1 VKGGPLEKDDS
12 SLHQTDPELDKL
24 WAKEAES
31 RIDAY
36 ERGRLNTVSLEAV
49 MQKYGW
55 PAKEFSDR

>member
-1 VKGGPLEKDDS
+1 MKGGPLEKDDS

-24 WAKEAES
+24 WAKEAEN

-36 ERGRLNTVSLEAV
+36 EQGRLNAVSLEAV

-55 PAKEFSDR
+55 PA